1 VTGEIMY
8 SRLNRI
14 RKREIQTEPI
24 EAFLPRIRSESSK
37 KWSIRIPVP
46 PGTAGEHWGD
56 LYFAKDLAVSLSNLD
71 QEVQIH
77 RRNLLWSMYGD
88 EDVCLVIRGL
98 ERINPKPNCINVLW
112 IISTPELITRDE
124 LESFDIVFAASEV
137 WASRTTART
146 GVEVLPLLQCTN
158 PERFNPKVSK
168 SDLNED
174 IVFVGNSRKKLRKV
188 IQDALLANV
197 TVSIFGKSWTGRVPD
212 SWIKGDFVSNSS
224 LPTLYRSSAVVLND
238 HRPDMAREGF
248 YSNRLFDAVASG
260 GRVISD
266 HVDGIAE
273 LFDGGVQTYSSPTEL
288 AMLCDTENRG
298 LWGTQEEITER
309 AERIG
314 RQHSF
319 DQRAKSMIEAVQSLI

>member
-1 VTGEIMY
+1 
-8 SRLNRI
+8 
-14 RKREIQTEPI
+14 
-24 EAFLPRIRSESSK
+24 
-37 KWSIRIPVP
+37 
-46 PGTAGEHWGD
+46 
-56 LYFAKDLAVSLSNLD
+56 
-71 QEVQIH
+71 
-77 RRNLLWSMYGD
+77 
-88 EDVCLVIRGL
+88 
-98 ERINPKPNCINVLW
+98 
-112 IISTPELITRDE
+112 LITKGE

-137 WASRTTART
+137 WASRISAQT
-146 GVEVLPLLQCTN
+146 GIQVLPLLQCTN

-174 IVFVGNSRKKLRKV
+174 RVFVGNNRKKLRRV
-188 IQDALLANV
+188 IADALLVNV
-197 TVSIFGKSWTGRVPD
+197 PVSVFGKGWKERVPD
-212 SWIKGDFVSNSS
+212 SWLKGKFVSNSS
-224 LPTLYRSSAVVLND
+224 LPVLYRSSAVVLND

-273 LFDGGVQTYSSPTEL
+273 LFECGVQTYRSPTEL
-288 AMLCDTENRG
+288 AMLCDTENLG

-319 DQRAKSMIEAVQSLI
+319 DQRAKSLVEAVQSLI